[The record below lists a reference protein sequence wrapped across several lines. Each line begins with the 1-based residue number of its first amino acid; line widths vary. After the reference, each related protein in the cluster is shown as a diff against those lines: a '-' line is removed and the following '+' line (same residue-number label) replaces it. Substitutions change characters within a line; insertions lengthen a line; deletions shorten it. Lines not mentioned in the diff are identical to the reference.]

1 MGRVIHKYQ
10 AIQMSAISRQER
22 GWVVHENPI
31 VYEIMNDLYPDDSY
45 CIY

>member
-10 AIQMSAISRQER
+10 AIQMCTISRQE
-22 GWVVHENPI
+22 GGCVVHENPT
-31 VYEIMNDLYPDDSY
+31 VYEIMNDLYPDDSH